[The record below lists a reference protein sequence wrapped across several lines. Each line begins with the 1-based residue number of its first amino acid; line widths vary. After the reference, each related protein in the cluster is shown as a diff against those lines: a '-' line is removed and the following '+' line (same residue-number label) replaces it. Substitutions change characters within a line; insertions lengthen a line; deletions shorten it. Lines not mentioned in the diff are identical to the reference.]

1 MWLHVV
7 CVCVYSIL
15 HNGFVVMWGNEKDA
29 KEVEITRPLMHSSP
43 LFLSTSAMTLA
54 RITDLL
60 SFFTAFAFPYLND
73 RLRQI
78 DFYFF
83 AIQQFFISRFRPK
96 ISDNTI
102 PQQKLLTAHI
112 LWTSSIFPFVISIEK
127 FKNHCYRDLWWKSNY
142 FINRM
147 FIFLGSYENWS

>member
-1 MWLHVV
+1 
-7 CVCVYSIL
+7 
-15 HNGFVVMWGNEKDA
+15 
-29 KEVEITRPLMHSSP
+29 MHSSP

-112 LWTSSIFPFVISIEK
+112 L
-127 FKNHCYRDLWWKSNY
+127 
-142 FINRM
+142 
-147 FIFLGSYENWS
+147 